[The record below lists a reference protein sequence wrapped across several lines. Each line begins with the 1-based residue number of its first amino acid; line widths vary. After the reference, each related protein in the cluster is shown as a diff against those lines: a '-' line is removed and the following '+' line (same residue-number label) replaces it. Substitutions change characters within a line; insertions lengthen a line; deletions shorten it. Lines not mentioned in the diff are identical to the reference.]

1 MTTYTALTTLNGKAQ
16 AEMLGELME
25 RLDPAPIG
33 VGVFEVE
40 DGSGIWEVGGYFTG
54 RPDEAGLALLAVI
67 HDAKPFAVSKVEDR
81 DWVSQVRRELTPV
94 PAGRF
99 VVYGGH
105 DRDVI
110 PSNKIGLE
118 IEAAMAFGTG
128 HHGTTQGC
136 LMALDD
142 LVTKGYV
149 ATNVADIG
157 SGTGVLA
164 MAAASVWP
172 CRAIASDIDPVA
184 EMTARANV
192 AANGLRHRVATC
204 TAVGFRSDRIRE
216 RAPFDLIFAN
226 ILANPLKRLAPDMA
240 LHSAPGTVI
249 ILSGI
254 LNRQALGVE
263 AVYRGHGFNR
273 MAKRVI
279 GEWTTLTLIR
289 N

>member
-1 MTTYTALTTLNGKAQ
+1 MTTYTAFTTMQDQKLAEAL
-16 AEMLGELME
+16 AEMLE
-25 RLDPAPIG
+25 RLTPEPYGIG
-33 VGVFEVE
+33 TFEVE
-40 DGSGIWEVGGYFTG
+40 DGSGTWEVGGFFNAM
-54 RPDEAGLALLAVI
+54 PDEAGLALLATM
-67 HDAKPFAVSKVEDR
+67 HDAKPFVVSKVEDK

-94 PAGRF
+94 YAGRF
-99 VVYGGH
+99 VVFGGH
-105 DRDVI
+105 DRDEI
-110 PSNKIGLE
+110 PFNKIKLE

-136 LMALDD
+136 LMGLDD

-149 ATNVADIG
+149 ANNVADIG

-192 AANGLRHRVATC
+192 AANGLKHRVATC
-204 TAVGFRSDRIRE
+204 TAVGFRHDEIRK

-240 LHSAPGTVI
+240 LNSETGTVI

-273 MAKRVI
+273 YAKRVI

-289 N
+289 K

>member
-1 MTTYTALTTLNGKAQ
+1 MTTYTALTTLPDQQSAEAL
-16 AEMLGELME
+16 AEMLE
-25 RLDPAPIG
+25 RLTPEPIG
-33 VGVFEVE
+33 IGTFEVE
-40 DGSGIWEVGGYFTG
+40 DGSGTWEVGGFFDSK
-54 RPDEAGLALLAVI
+54 PDEAGLALLATMNG
-67 HDAKPFAVSKVEDR
+67 AKPFAVSKVEDK

-94 PAGRF
+94 HAGRF
-99 VVYGGH
+99 VVFGGH
-105 DRDVI
+105 DRDEI
-110 PSNKIGLE
+110 PANKIKLE

-142 LVTKGYV
+142 LVTRGYV

-164 MAAASVWP
+164 MGAASVWP

-192 AANGLRHRVATC
+192 AANGLKHRVATC
-204 TAVGFRSDRIRE
+204 TAVGFRNEEIRK

-240 LHSAPGTVI
+240 KHSTSGTVI

-273 MAKRVI
+273 YAKREI
-279 GEWTTLTLIR
+279 GEWTTLTLLR
-289 N
+289 Q